1 MAGVREAR
9 GSGAEGVNPPPAL
22 YQKGGI
28 LKMVDLEEIRAG
40 LRDELQP
47 SQRERGKFICP
58 LCGSGTG
65 SHKSAAFS
73 IEKDGKHGKCFSCG
87 FYGDRFDL
95 VAQRDGI
102 TLAEATRRLIEQYS
116 PGSARARSSAAEDF
130 SSYRPPEPPA
140 AAVPSRDFPG
150 EVAQAHGALSGS
162 EGERYLMGRGFTA
175 ETMERF
181 KLGYV
186 PSHFFPG
193 RGSFPAILFPYDPGG
208 HYVGWRALTEKH
220 YDKPKTSEAGEE
232 PVFNAGA
239 LYSGGPVFVVE
250 SQLCAIS
257 IEQEGGRAVAIGGSG
272 EKKLLRQIEK
282 KAPGGLLILSLDND
296 EPGQEAQQK
305 IAAALEA
312 KGIPFIE
319 ANVSSNAKDPNELL
333 QQGGGLL
340 RQSIASTLRTV
351 NEARE
356 KAVEDQRAKRQQE
369 SAEGYISGFMQE
381 LRESMSAP
389 AIPTGFPALD
399 RLLDG
404 GLYPGLYILGAITSL
419 GKTTF
424 TLQLC
429 DQIAAAGHDVL
440 FYSLEM
446 ARQELTAKSISRITY
461 ELTRKKGL
469 SQDKAKT
476 TRGIMASKRWAS
488 YGRDEMELMAAAIE
502 DYKARISGHVWQY
515 EGVGNIGI
523 QEIRQ
528 EVERHIAITGRLP
541 VLAIDYLQI
550 LAPVDMRASDK
561 QNTDKNVLELK
572 RLSRDKGIPIIGIS
586 SLNRDN
592 YTSPINN
599 AAFKESGAIEYSS
612 DVLIGLQ
619 FSGMD
624 YQEGETD
631 KARDKRI
638 RELVR
643 GQKAKGNAGQAEELQ
658 LKILKNRNGRSG
670 TDCLFSYRPM
680 FNHYEEALE
689 GFTEVEPDDNP
700 FSQPKKKRPL

>member
-1 MAGVREAR
+1 
-9 GSGAEGVNPPPAL
+9 
-22 YQKGGI
+22 
-28 LKMVDLEEIRAG
+28 MVDLEEIRAG
-40 LRDELQP
+40 LREELQP
-47 SQRERGKFICP
+47 SQREHGKYICP

-102 TLAEATRRLIEQYS
+102 STAEATRRLIEQYS
-116 PGSARARSSAAEDF
+116 PGSARPPRSSAAEDF
-130 SSYRPPEPPA
+130 SPYRPPEPPA
-140 AAVPSRDFPG
+140 AEGSSRDFPG
-150 EVAQAHGALSGS
+150 EVARAHAALSGS
-162 EGERYLMGRGFTA
+162 DGERYLTGRGFTA
-175 ETMERF
+175 ETLERF
-181 KLGYV
+181 KLGYE

-239 LYSGGPVFVVE
+239 LYSGEPVFVVE
-250 SQLCAIS
+250 SQLCAVS

-272 EKKLLRQIEK
+272 ERKLLRQIEK
-282 KAPGGLLILSLDND
+282 KAPAGLLILSLDND
-296 EPGQEAQQK
+296 EPGQEAQRK
-305 IAAALEA
+305 IAALLEA
-312 KGIPFIE
+312 KGTPFIQ
-319 ANVSSNAKDPNELL
+319 ANVSGSAKDPNELL

-356 KAVEDQRAKRQQE
+356 KAVEEQREKRQQE
-369 SAEGYISGFMQE
+369 SAAGYIGGFLEE
-381 LRESMSAP
+381 LRKSKAAP
-389 AIPTGFPALD
+389 AIPTGFPGLD

-404 GLYPGLYILGAITSL
+404 GLYPGLYIIGAITSL

-424 TLQLC
+424 TLQIC
-429 DQIAAAGHDVL
+429 DQIAAGGYDVL
-440 FYSLEM
+440 FFSLEM
-446 ARQELTAKSISRITY
+446 ARQELIAKSISRITY
-461 ELTRKKGL
+461 ELTRRRGL

-476 TRGIMASKRWAS
+476 TRGIMASKNWAGYS
-488 YGRDEMELMAAAIE
+488 RDEMELIAEAVE
-502 DYKARISGHVWQY
+502 DYKARISGHIWIY
-515 EGVGNIGI
+515 EGVGNIGV

-528 EVERHIAITGRLP
+528 EVERHISITGRLP
-541 VLAIDYLQI
+541 VCVIDYLQI
-550 LAPVDMRASDK
+550 MAPVDMRASDK

-572 RLSRDKGIPIIGIS
+572 RLSRDKGIPIFGIS

-592 YTSPINN
+592 YTAPINN

-643 GQKAKGNAGQAEELQ
+643 DQKAKGNAGQAEQLQ
-658 LKILKNRNGRSG
+658 IKILKNRNGRSG
-670 TDCLFSYRPM
+670 TDALFSYRPM
-680 FNHYEEALE
+680 FNHYEETLE
-689 GFTEVEPDDNP
+689 GFTEVDPEDSP
-700 FSQPKKKRPL
+700 FSAPQKKRPL

>member
-1 MAGVREAR
+1 MA
-9 GSGAEGVNPPPAL
+9 NL
-22 YQKGGI
+22 
-28 LKMVDLEEIRAG
+28 DEIREH

-47 SQRERGKFICP
+47 SQREHGKYICP

-65 SHKSAAFS
+65 SHRSAAFS

-87 FYGDRFDL
+87 FYGDIFDL
-95 VAQRDGI
+95 MAQRDGL
-102 TLAEATRRLIEQYS
+102 TVAEATRAAVERYQ
-116 PGSARARSSAAEDF
+116 PGAARAPRSSAAEDF
-130 SSYRPPEPPA
+130 TPNRPPEPPA
-140 AAVPSRDFPG
+140 AEGPSRDFPG
-150 EVAQAHGALSGS
+150 EVARAHAALSGS

-175 ETMERF
+175 ETLERF
-181 KLGYV
+181 KFGYE

-193 RGSFPAILFPYDPGG
+193 RGAFPAILFPYDPGG

-239 LYSGGPVFVVE
+239 LYSGEPVFVVE
-250 SQLCAIS
+250 SQLCAVS

-272 EKKLLRQIEK
+272 ERKLLRQIEK
-282 KAPGGLLILSLDND
+282 KAPSGLLILSLDND

-312 KGIPFIE
+312 KGTPFIQ
-319 ANVSSNAKDPNELL
+319 ANVSGSAKDPNELL

-351 NEARE
+351 DEARE
-356 KAVEDQRAKRQQE
+356 KAVEDQREKRQQE
-369 SAEGYISGFMQE
+369 SAAGYIGGFLEE
-381 LRESMSAP
+381 LRKSKAAP

-404 GLYPGLYILGAITSL
+404 GLYPGLYIIGAITSL

-440 FYSLEM
+440 FFSLEM
-446 ARQELTAKSISRITY
+446 ARQELIAKSISRITY
-461 ELTRKKGL
+461 EITRKRGI

-476 TRGIMASKRWAS
+476 TRGITASKRWAN
-488 YGRDEMELMAAAIE
+488 YGRDEMELMAEAVE
-502 DYKARISGHVWQY
+502 DYRARISGHIWIY
-515 EGVGNIGI
+515 EGVGNIGV

-528 EVERHIAITGRLP
+528 EVERHISITGRLP
-541 VLAIDYLQI
+541 VAVIDYLQI
-550 LAPVDMRASDK
+550 MAPVDMRASDK

-572 RLSRDKGIPIIGIS
+572 RLSRDKGIPIFGIS

-592 YTSPINN
+592 YTAPINN

-643 GQKAKGNAGQAEELQ
+643 DQKAKGNAGQAEQLQ

-670 TDCLFSYRPM
+670 TDALFSYRPL
-680 FNHYEEALE
+680 FNHYEEDLE
-689 GFTEVEPDDNP
+689 GFTEVDPDDNP
-700 FSQPKKKRPL
+700 FPQQKKKRPL